1 MATTNPF
8 ATVDFTKYMADLKVP
23 AIDVDKVVAAQ
34 KKNFEA
40 VAAANKAAADGVQ
53 AMFQLQAAAAKQNA
67 EKLTAALQELTAAG
81 APEAKAARQ
90 ADLTRE
96 GYERAVA
103 NLKELNAALS
113 KTNTEVFE
121 LLNKRIVE
129 GLGEVQGLVKP
140 GKK

>member
-23 AIDVDKVVAAQ
+23 MIDVNKIVAAQ

-40 VAAANKAAADGVQ
+40 VAAANKAAADGIQ
-53 AMFQLQAAAAKQNA
+53 AMFQLQAAVAKRNA
-67 EKLTAALQELTAAG
+67 EELAAALQELTVAG

-90 ADLTRE
+90 ADLTKE

-103 NLKELNAALS
+103 NLKELNAALT

-121 LLNKRIVE
+121 LLNQRFVE

-140 GKK
+140 GKN